1 MWVLKDKIGEST
13 QVERNDEGNL
23 GRQSCAKRSGDQIHI
38 SYLTDQVFRKK
49 KKSFKLKSNGRLSFE
64 RYTVSR
70 LFLEGL
76 KSWAK
81 ELELHAV
88 DNGKLLK
95 VTE

>member
-1 MWVLKDKIGEST
+1 MCKKIWRPNSHFIP
-13 QVERNDEGNL
+13 D
-23 GRQSCAKRSGDQIHI
+23 RSG
-38 SYLTDQVFRKK
+38 FPGK
-49 KKSFKLKSNGRLSFE
+49 KKSFKLKSNGRVSFE

-88 DNGKLLK
+88 NNGKLLK